1 LSSDAQS
8 AEEALDLASSSKV
21 RAARSPHCFAV
32 PDRIVTGRSSL
43 VLALPEGDRAAIAL
57 ATLLPLL
64 GCGEEAASLA
74 FDGLAHHY
82 RDDDATSRAL
92 TAIARDERVHD
103 VLIGAMLH
111 ALPDVPADR
120 ALLQDARHFHIV
132 MARGGSGLHLA
143 RIAALDAAVCVLLGR
158 LLREG
163 RSLAVLHM
171 VAPVLN
177 RIRNDEARHVRLS
190 RRLALDLGT
199 SSAMRDVA
207 AEAREALADMLSP
220 VGEALE
226 VLGVDAGSLDRDI
239 RRLPDGLLVA

>member
-1 LSSDAQS
+1 MSSDAQS

-21 RAARSPHCFAV
+21 GAARSPHCFAV
-32 PDRIVTGRSSL
+32 PDRIVTGRLSI
-43 VLALPEGDRAAIAL
+43 VLALPGGDRAAIAL

-64 GCGEEAASLA
+64 GCGEEAASLG

-103 VLIGAMLH
+103 VLIGAMLK
-111 ALPDVPADR
+111 ALLDVPVDR
-120 ALLQDARHFHIV
+120 ALQDARHFHIV
-132 MARGGSGLHLA
+132 MALGGTGLHLA

-190 RRLALDLGT
+190 RRLVLDLGT

-220 VGEALE
+220 VGDALE